1 MNEIAV
7 VIVGMLVHGD
17 TDAIDILGE
26 FITRRDIIFHGD
38 AAKRRCWIDWDDAV
52 LVVDVLKSLQEV
64 TDEWLD
70 GVVIGCIGG
79 LMDVNVDEGIIQ
91 GVRGAA

>member
-1 MNEIAV
+1 MNDVAV

-17 TDAIDILGE
+17 TNAIDILGE

-38 AAKRRCWIDWDDAV
+38 AAKRIHWIDREDAV

-64 TDEWLD
+64 MDEWL
-70 GVVIGCIGG
+70 V
-79 LMDVNVDEGIIQ
+79 
-91 GVRGAA
+91 